1 LPELAFQH
9 AADASGQ
16 LARVTALRCFIAWF
30 HNELSQAERY
40 AAQALRD
47 LPPAD
52 LIYRAGI
59 FGALADFE
67 LRQAHLP
74 NAARYWRKA
83 LAAVHDRD
91 NWGRLP
97 LPLTGWVY
105 IRLGELL
112 YEWNEVAEEK
122 WVCLNNARIVAV
134 LCGKNRPPP
143 DSPFGA
149 RQPRFTTLCYREIY
163 AWDAPF
169 RIRTRS
175 ARWYLA
181 PQISNLRYMLEE
193 VFRRPVSRQL

>member
-74 NAARYWRKA
+74 NAAGYWRKA

-105 IRLGELL
+105 IRL
-112 YEWNEVAEEK
+112 AEK
-122 WVCLNNARIVAV
+122 IYPLHIPH
-134 LCGKNRPPP
+134 LGH
-143 DSPFGA
+143 DSPA
-149 RQPRFTTLCYREIY
+149 LLPYAIERFMRGMH
-163 AWDAPF
+163 
-169 RIRTRS
+169 RS
-175 ARWYLA
+175 
-181 PQISNLRYMLEE
+181 E
-193 VFRRPVSRQL
+193 